1 MTTRERFARMYQ
13 HREADRVPYMDYPWA
28 ETLERWLSEGLPT
41 RDYVGYFDLD
51 RTASIGVDNSPR
63 LPSRII
69 EENDE
74 FVISTTPWGATRR
87 NFKHHTTT
95 PESLGFQVTTPDEW
109 RKIKDRITPA
119 RDRIPW
125 ELLQKNY
132 KQWREEGY
140 WISGGLWFG
149 FDITHSGMVG
159 TENMLFA
166 MKDEPEWVMDMFE
179 TELDCDLKLMDM
191 VWEAGYTF
199 DELSW
204 PDDMG
209 YKGTQFFSL
218 STYRELLKPF
228 HQRAIDWGHA
238 HGCYVRLH
246 SCGNIMPLVP
256 ELVSMG
262 LDGLNPMEVKA
273 GMQPEKLKREYG
285 DKLLFHGGTNAA
297 VWHKPEIIL
306 PQIRE
311 LIPVMKE
318 NGGYVFA
325 SDHSIPSQVS
335 LIDFT
340 EIIRTYKEVGTY

>member
-1 MTTRERFARMYQ
+1 MTTHECFTRMYQ
-13 HREADRVPYMDYPWA
+13 HREADRVPYMDYPWT
-28 ETLERWLSEGLPT
+28 ETLERWMAEGLPT
-41 RDYVGYFDLD
+41 RDYLTYFDLD
-51 RTASIGVDNSPR
+51 KTASIGVDNSPQ

-69 EENDE
+69 EETDE
-74 FVISTTPWGATRR
+74 FVVSTTAWGATYR

-95 PESLGFQVTTPDEW
+95 PEALDFQVTTPDEW
-109 RKIKDRITPA
+109 YKIKDRIAPT

-125 ELLQKNY
+125 ERLQKNY
-132 KQWREEGY
+132 KQWRDEGR
-140 WISGGLWFG
+140 WIIGGLWFG
-149 FDITHSGMVG
+149 FDITHSRMVG

-218 STYRELLKPF
+218 SAYRELLKPF

-256 ELVSMG
+256 ELASMG

-273 GMQPEKLKREYG
+273 GMQPEKLKREFG
-285 DKLLFHGGTNAA
+285 DRMLFHGGTNAA
-297 VWHKPEIIL
+297 VWHKPEEIL

-311 LIPVMKE
+311 LVPIMMK

-325 SDHSIPSQVS
+325 SDHSIPAQVS
-335 LIDFT
+335 LKDFT

>member
-125 ELLQKNY
+125 ERLRKNY

-159 TENMLFA
+159 TENMLLA

-335 LIDFT
+335 LKDFT

>member
-41 RDYVGYFDLD
+41 RDYVGYFDLN

-109 RKIKDRITPA
+109 RKIKDRITPT

-125 ELLQKNY
+125 ERLRKNY

>member
-125 ELLQKNY
+125 ERLRKNY

-335 LIDFT
+335 LKDFT

>member
-159 TENMLFA
+159 TENMLLA

>member
-109 RKIKDRITPA
+109 RKIKDRIIPT

-125 ELLQKNY
+125 ERLRKNY

-159 TENMLFA
+159 TENMLLA

-335 LIDFT
+335 LKDFT

>member
-109 RKIKDRITPA
+109 RKIKDRITPT

-125 ELLQKNY
+125 ERLQKNY

-297 VWHKPEIIL
+297 VWHRPEIIL

-335 LIDFT
+335 LKDFT

>member
-87 NFKHHTTT
+87 NFKHRTTT
-95 PESLGFQVTTPDEW
+95 PEPLGFQVTTPDEW
-109 RKIKDRITPA
+109 RKIKDRIIPT

-125 ELLQKNY
+125 ERLQKNY

-297 VWHKPEIIL
+297 VWHRPEIIL

-335 LIDFT
+335 LKDFT

>member
-109 RKIKDRITPA
+109 RKIKDRITPT

-125 ELLQKNY
+125 ERLRKNY

-335 LIDFT
+335 LKDFT

>member
-125 ELLQKNY
+125 ERLQKNY

-335 LIDFT
+335 LKDFT